1 MKPLLTLGLGI
12 ISLATQAQLTVQS
25 GATLFIDA
33 GASVT
38 VQGDLVSNANI
49 TGTGKIIM
57 KGTALQNLN
66 MNGFTIP
73 NLDIDNTNNVAL
85 GGETKVSGVL
95 SFVNGKLQLG
105 NYNFVLAGSG
115 SYAGAGAGKFAET
128 NGTGEF
134 RDEVSAVG
142 SVTLPVGVGADYNP
156 VTFQLAG
163 NTFSSAWVGAR
174 AVSGGHPAKH
184 PRSSDFLNHYWAL
197 SQSGVSGGTITTS
210 GTYVDGAD
218 VTGTES
224 FLNAMT
230 YNGSAWSLGTSV
242 DNGTNTVTAPM
253 SGASSQL
260 YAMNKFIVL
269 NSKAFLQAPFNSG
282 TGLMNDQLRSTD
294 VTQTPGTPSSN
305 NIIPTTD
312 PYRAAPLSSFFTHT
326 SNIDQEVVAASVFNH
341 QANPNDN
348 IVDWVFL
355 ELRNTATS
363 GNQILQTRAA
373 LLQRD
378 GDIVDIDGVSPVY
391 FKNIDAASF
400 SIGIRHRN
408 HIGIYTNPSNFT
420 QALGL
425 NALGSPLDISSMAAS
440 NLMGGVNAAYFN
452 NGSKNMLFAGNANMN
467 NRVSYS
473 GSGNDAS
480 YILSTF
486 LGGSTAGIVNGYSV
500 GDLNFNRN
508 VRYSGSGNDASFLL
522 STPLTSGTGTIRT
535 EVKPN

>member
-184 PRSSDFLNHYWAL
+184 PRSSDLLNHYWAL

-260 YAMNKFIVL
+260 YAMNKFVL
-269 NSKAFLQAPFNSG
+269 VTPKVFLQGAYNSG
-282 TGLMNDQLRSTD
+282 TGLMNDTYR
-294 VTQTPGTPSSN
+294 TPT
-305 NIIPTTD
+305 NIIPTSD
-312 PYRAAPLSSFFTHT
+312 PYRDP
-326 SNIDQEVVAASVFNH
+326 VF
-341 QANPNDN
+341 
-348 IVDWVFL
+348 
-355 ELRNTATS
+355 
-363 GNQILQTRAA
+363 
-373 LLQRD
+373 
-378 GDIVDIDGVSPVY
+378 
-391 FKNIDAASF
+391 
-400 SIGIRHRN
+400 
-408 HIGIYTNPSNFT
+408 
-420 QALGL
+420 
-425 NALGSPLDISSMAAS
+425 
-440 NLMGGVNAAYFN
+440 
-452 NGSKNMLFAGNANMN
+452 
-467 NRVSYS
+467 
-473 GSGNDAS
+473 
-480 YILSTF
+480 
-486 LGGSTAGIVNGYSV
+486 
-500 GDLNFNRN
+500 
-508 VRYSGSGNDASFLL
+508 
-522 STPLTSGTGTIRT
+522 
-535 EVKPN
+535 

>member
-73 NLDIDNTNNVAL
+73 NLDIDNTNNVLL

-95 SFVNGKLQLG
+95 NFVNGKLQLG

-115 SYAGAGAGKFAET
+115 SHTGAGAGKFAET

-163 NTFSSAWVGAR
+163 NTFSSAYVGAR

-184 PRSSDFLNHYWAL
+184 PRSSDYLNHYWAL
-197 SQSGVSGGTITTS
+197 SQSGVTGGTITTT

-224 FLNAMT
+224 LMNAMT
-230 YNGSAWSLGTSV
+230 YNGSAWSLGTSI

-260 YAMNKFIVL
+260 YAMNKFVL
-269 NSKAFLQAPFNSG
+269 VTPKVFLQGAYNSG
-282 TGLMNDQLRSTD
+282 TGLMSTNLRTAP
-294 VTQTPGTPSSN
+294 TL
-305 NIIPTTD
+305 IPTDD
-312 PYRAAPLSSFFTHT
+312 PYRNATYSSFFTHVNNSASET
-326 SNIDQEVVAASVFNH
+326 VSSSVFND
-341 QANPNDN
+341 QANPENN
-348 IVDWVFL
+348 IVDWVFV
-355 ELRNTATS
+355 ELRSISSPTS
-363 GNQILQTRAA
+363 APVVQTRSV
-373 LLQRD
+373 LLQSD
-378 GDIVDIDGVSPVY
+378 GDLVDVDGVSPVY
-391 FKNIDAASF
+391 FKNVDGGNYAVSV
-400 SIGIRHRN
+400 RHRN
-408 HIGIYTNPSNFT
+408 HLGISSNPANPI
-420 QALGL
+420 ALGL
-425 NALGSPLDISSMAAS
+425 ANSNYDFTTAAGSGIFGTAS
-440 NLMGGVNAAYFN
+440 QNYAVIN
-452 NGSKNMLFAGNANMN
+452 NKNVLFAGNVFLNTTSNYLGVNTDRAQILTVMANAGGAPTPARTMGSASDYLTYGIGDIN
-467 NRVSYS
+467 MDRRVDY
-473 GSGNDAS
+473 
-480 YILSTF
+480 
-486 LGGSTAGIVNGYSV
+486 LGISP
-500 GDLNFNRN
+500 DR
-508 VRYSGSGNDASFLL
+508 SFLL
-522 STPLTSGTGTIRT
+522 STVLGG
-535 EVKPN
+535 VPNPIPAKTQTLPN